1 MYGKDLKGS
10 SYNLIEVSYYLG
22 SCLQRL
28 GKNQDMWGRG
38 QDTNTPPPY

>member
-10 SYNLIEVSYYLG
+10 RYNLFEVSHYLG

-28 GKNQDMWGRG
+28 RKIQDMWGRG
-38 QDTNTPPPY
+38 QDTNTAPPY